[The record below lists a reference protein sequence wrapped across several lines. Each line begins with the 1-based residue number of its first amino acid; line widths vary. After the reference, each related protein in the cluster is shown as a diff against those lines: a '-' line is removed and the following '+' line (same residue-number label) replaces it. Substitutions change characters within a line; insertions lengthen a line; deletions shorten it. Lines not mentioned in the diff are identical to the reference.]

1 MEHWSEP
8 MSQLSEAS
16 PEPFHVVGFET
27 EISDPGS
34 LEVPEDDLRGMFEK
48 QGQRKG
54 RPKGRVTK
62 DVTSHLIVKE
72 KRRPDRPDTSP
83 RLPVRRRS
91 VRLAPPSPPTP
102 PPRGRGRPRKGEELP
117 LKSLGTSSR
126 TLLYL
131 LESSSSFPV
140 YTGTARH

>member
-83 RLPVRRRS
+83 RLTLRHTPQKLFGASKPKNKTRS
-91 VRLAPPSPPTP
+91 GLRNA
-102 PPRGRGRPRKGEELP
+102 
-117 LKSLGTSSR
+117 
-126 TLLYL
+126 
-131 LESSSSFPV
+131 
-140 YTGTARH
+140 